1 VLLGRGPECESLD
14 RLIDA
19 IRSGESRALVLRGEA
34 GVGKT
39 ALLDYLLAEA
49 TGCRTVR
56 VAAVESETELA
67 FAALH
72 QVCAPMLDRLGR
84 LPDPQQK
91 ALRTVFGRQ
100 DGPAP
105 DGFLVGLAVLS
116 VLSEA
121 AVEQPLVCVV
131 DDAQWLD
138 HASAQTLAV
147 AARRL
152 SAESVALVFAV
163 RTSDDQ
169 MELPGLPELVIGGL
183 DESTARSLLSS
194 VFPAMLDERVRD
206 RIVAETGGN
215 PLAILELPR
224 GLTPEELASGLLLAP
239 GRGLAGAI
247 ESSFARRLSQLPPN
261 TRRLLLIASAEP
273 LGDLALVSR
282 TAERLGIG
290 LDAAAPAA
298 AAGLVELGARMRFRH
313 PLARSA
319 VYRTAPAEDRRTVHQ
334 ALAEAMDP
342 DAGPDRYVWHL
353 AQAAAGPDE
362 QLAVQLER
370 SAELAQARG
379 GFAQA
384 AVFLRRAAVMTP
396 EPLPRAQR
404 ALAAARAQHLAGD
417 FEGALLSLAAAQA
430 GPLDE
435 LGRAH
440 GHLLRAQIA
449 FAVDRGGDA
458 APLLLK
464 AAKQLEPLDVTL
476 ARSTYL
482 EALAAAQFAGRLA
495 MGEDVFTIAQAA
507 LSAPPAPAARAS
519 DFLLDA
525 LATLIAGGYE
535 IGAPVVKQ
543 ALSEFRRED
552 LPDQDAIRWLW
563 LACRISI
570 DVWDYDDWDVLS
582 GRLVA
587 LVRESG
593 AVAALPLALTL
604 RLGVHIEAGEPSAA
618 AALQQEVEA
627 INQAT
632 RSHLAPYGAVLVLAW
647 QGAERE
653 AMALIEATVREVTS
667 RGEGQGLA
675 LAYYSRAVLLN
686 GLGRYEDALRA
697 ARLGSSY
704 PGDLAFRN
712 WSLAELIEAA
722 TRTGDV
728 AAAAEALKDLT
739 MTTGPSGT
747 DWAAGIEAQCRALL
761 SDGDTAEE
769 LYGEAITKLQRSRV
783 RLALARAHLL
793 YGEWLRRDRRNL
805 AARNQLRTAHEM
817 LTDMGI
823 HAFAER
829 AARELGATGATVR
842 KPTARSN
849 GDLTPQETQIARLAS
864 EGLSNPEIGSR
875 LFLSPRTVEYHLRK
889 VFAKLRINSRK
900 ELISVLGSQ
909 GGLS

>member
-1 VLLGRGPECESLD
+1 VLLGREPECESLD

-39 ALLDYLLAEA
+39 ALLDYLLAHA

-72 QVCAPMLDRLGR
+72 QVCTPVLDLLGR
-84 LPDPQQK
+84 LPDQQQK
-91 ALRTVFGRQ
+91 ALRTAFGLQ
-100 DGPAP
+100 DGTAP
-105 DGFLVGLAVLS
+105 DGLLVGLAVLGL
-116 VLSEA
+116 LSEA
-121 AVEQPLVCVV
+121 AAERPLACVV

-152 SAESVALVFAV
+152 SAEAVGLVFAE
-163 RTSDDQ
+163 RTPDHQ
-169 MELPGLPELVIGGL
+169 MELAGLPDLVIGGL
-183 DESTARSLLSS
+183 GESAARSLLSC
-194 VFPAMLDERVRD
+194 VFPATLDEHVRD

-224 GLTPEELASGLLLAP
+224 GLRSEELASGLMLAP

-247 ESSFARRLSQLPPN
+247 ESSFARRFSPLPPSA
-261 TRRLLLIASAEP
+261 RRLLLIASAEP
-273 LGDLALVSR
+273 LGDLALVRR

-290 LDAAAPAA
+290 LGAAAPAA
-298 AAGLVELGARMRFRH
+298 AVGLVEPGPRLRFRH

-319 VYRTAPAEDRRTVHQ
+319 VYRTASAEDRRTVHQ
-334 ALAEAMDP
+334 ALAEAMGP

-362 QLAVQLER
+362 QLAAQLER
-370 SAELAQARG
+370 SAERAQARG

-384 AVFLRRAAVMTP
+384 AAFLQLAARMTP

-404 ALAAARAQHLAGD
+404 TLTAARAQHLAGD
-417 FEGALLSLAAAQA
+417 FEGALSSLAAAQA
-430 GPLDE
+430 GPIDE
-435 LGRAH
+435 LSQAQGD
-440 GHLLRAQIA
+440 LLRAQIA

-458 APLLLK
+458 AVLLLE
-464 AAKQLEPLDVTL
+464 AAKRLEPLDVTL

-495 MGEDVFTIAQAA
+495 TDDDVFSVARAA
-507 LSAPPAPAARAS
+507 LSAPPALAARAS

-525 LATLIAGGYE
+525 LAVLITEGYE
-535 IGAPVVKQ
+535 TGAPVVKR

-552 LPDQDAIRWLW
+552 LPSHDAVRWLW

-570 DVWDYDDWDVLS
+570 DVWDFDDWDVLS
-582 GRLVA
+582 QRLVA

-593 AVAALPLALTL
+593 DVAALPLALTV

-627 INQAT
+627 VNQAT
-632 RSHLAPYGAVLVLAW
+632 RSHLAPYGALLHLAW
-647 QGAERE
+647 QGAEYE
-653 AMALIEATVREVTS
+653 AMALIEATVREVSS

-675 LAYYSRAVLLN
+675 VVHYSTAVLLN
-686 GLGRYEDALRA
+686 GLGRYEDALGA

-704 PGDLAFRN
+704 RGDLAFRN
-712 WSLAELIEAA
+712 WSLPELIEAA
-722 TRTGDV
+722 TRTGER
-728 AAAAEALKDLT
+728 AAAAEALRDLT
-739 MTTGPSGT
+739 MTTRASGT

-769 LYGEAITKLQRSRV
+769 LYREAITKLQRTRV

-793 YGEWLRRDRRNL
+793 YGEWLRRDRRRL

-817 LTDMGI
+817 LLDMGI

-829 AARELGATGATVR
+829 AARELRATGVTVR
-842 KPTARSN
+842 KRTAGSN
-849 GDLTPQETQIARLAS
+849 GDLTQQETQVTWLAS
-864 EGLSNPEIGSR
+864 EGLSNHEIGAR
-875 LFLSPRTVEYHLRK
+875 LFLSPRTVEYHLGN

-900 ELISVLGSQ
+900 ELINVLDHSAD
-909 GGLS
+909 

>member
-1 VLLGRGPECESLD
+1 MLLGREPECESLD

-19 IRSGESRALVLRGEA
+19 IRGGESRALVLRGEA

-39 ALLDYLLAEA
+39 ALLDYLLAHA
-49 TGCRTVR
+49 AGCRTIR

-72 QVCAPMLDRLGR
+72 QLCTPILDRLGC
-84 LPDPQQK
+84 LPDQQQN
-91 ALRTVFGRQ
+91 ALRTAFGLQ
-100 DGPAP
+100 DGSAP

-116 VLSEA
+116 LLSEA
-121 AVEQPLVCVV
+121 AAEQPLACVV

-138 HASAQTLAV
+138 HASAQALAV

-163 RTSDDQ
+163 RTPDEQ
-169 MELPGLPELVIGGL
+169 MELPSLPDLVIGGL
-183 DESTARSLLSS
+183 GESAARSLLSS
-194 VFPAMLDERVRD
+194 VFPATLQEHVRD

-224 GLTPEELASGLLLAP
+224 GLTPEELASGLVLAP
-239 GRGLAGAI
+239 GRGLTGAI
-247 ESSFARRLSQLPPN
+247 ESSFARRFSRLPPN
-261 TRRLLLIASAEP
+261 AKRLLLIASAEP
-273 LGDLALVSR
+273 IGDLALVGR

-290 LDAAAPAA
+290 FAAAAPAA
-298 AAGLVELGARMRFRH
+298 AAGLVEPGPRLRFRH

-319 VYRTAPAEDRRTVHQ
+319 VYRTASADDRRTVHQ

-342 DAGPDRYVWHL
+342 DDSPDRYVWHR
-353 AQAAAGPDE
+353 AQSAAGPDE
-362 QLAVQLER
+362 QLAAQLER
-370 SAELAQARG
+370 AAERAQARG

-384 AVFLRRAAVMTP
+384 AVFLQLAAVMTP
-396 EPLPRAQR
+396 DPLPRAQR

-417 FEGALLSLAAAQA
+417 FEGALSSLASAQA
-430 GPLDE
+430 GPIDQ

-440 GHLLRAQIA
+440 GDLLHAQIA
-449 FAVDRGGDA
+449 FAIDRGSDA
-458 APLLLK
+458 ASLLLK
-464 AAKQLEPLDVTL
+464 AAQRLEPLDVTL

-495 MGEDVFTIAQAA
+495 TGDDVFTVAQAA
-507 LSAPPAPAARAS
+507 LSAPPAQTARAS
-519 DFLLDA
+519 DSLLDA
-525 LATLIAGGYE
+525 LAVLIAEGYE
-535 IGAPVVKQ
+535 IGAPVVKR
-543 ALSEFRRED
+543 ALSEFRREN
-552 LPDQDAIRWLW
+552 LSGQDTIRWLW

-570 DVWDYDDWDVLS
+570 DVWDFDDWDVLS
-582 GRLVA
+582 QRLVA

-593 AVAALPLALTL
+593 AVAALPLALTV
-604 RLGVHIEAGEPSAA
+604 RLGVHIQAGEPSAA
-618 AALQQEVEA
+618 AELQQEVEA
-627 INQAT
+627 VNQAT
-632 RSHLAPYGAVLVLAW
+632 GSHLAPYGALLYLAW
-647 QGAERE
+647 QGAEH
-653 AMALIEATVREVTS
+653 AGMALIEATVREVNS

-675 LAYYSRAVLLN
+675 VAYYSRAVLLN

-704 PGDLAFRN
+704 RGDLAFRN
-712 WSLAELIEAA
+712 WTLPELIEAA
-722 TRTGDV
+722 TRTGDC

-739 MTTGPSGT
+739 ETTGPSGT

-769 LYGEAITKLQRSRV
+769 LYREAITKLQRTRV

-793 YGEWLRRDRRNL
+793 YGEWLRRGRRRL

-829 AARELGATGATVR
+829 AARELSATGATVR
-842 KPTARSN
+842 NRTAGSN
-849 GDLTPQETQIARLAS
+849 GDLTPQETQVARLAS
-864 EGLSNPEIGSR
+864 EGLSNHEIGTR
-875 LFLSPRTVEYHLRK
+875 LFLSPRTVEYHLRN
-889 VFAKLRINSRK
+889 VFAKLQINSRK
-900 ELISVLGSQ
+900 ELISVLDRRAD
-909 GGLS
+909 

>member
-1 VLLGRGPECESLD
+1 MLLGREPECESLD

-39 ALLDYLLAEA
+39 ALLDYLLAHA

-72 QVCAPMLDRLGR
+72 QVCTPVLDLLGR
-84 LPDPQQK
+84 LPDQQQK
-91 ALRTVFGRQ
+91 ALRTAFGLQ
-100 DGPAP
+100 DGTAP
-105 DGFLVGLAVLS
+105 DGLLVGLAVLGL
-116 VLSEA
+116 LSEA
-121 AVEQPLVCVV
+121 AAERPLACVV

-152 SAESVALVFAV
+152 SAEAVGLVFAE
-163 RTSDDQ
+163 RTPDHQ
-169 MELPGLPELVIGGL
+169 MELAGLPDLVIGGL
-183 DESTARSLLSS
+183 GESAARSLLSC
-194 VFPAMLDERVRD
+194 VFPATLDEHVRD

-224 GLTPEELASGLLLAP
+224 GLRSEELASGLMLAP

-247 ESSFARRLSQLPPN
+247 ESSFARRFSPLPPSA
-261 TRRLLLIASAEP
+261 RRLLLIASAEP
-273 LGDLALVSR
+273 LGDLALVRR
-282 TAERLGIG
+282 TADRLGIG
-290 LDAAAPAA
+290 LGAAAPAA
-298 AAGLVELGARMRFRH
+298 AVGLVEPGPRLRFRH

-319 VYRTAPAEDRRTVHQ
+319 VYRTASAEDRRTVHQ

-362 QLAVQLER
+362 QLAAQLER
-370 SAELAQARG
+370 SAERAQARG

-384 AVFLRRAAVMTP
+384 AAFLQLAARMTP

-404 ALAAARAQHLAGD
+404 TLTAARAQHLAGD
-417 FEGALLSLAAAQA
+417 FEGALSSLAAAQA
-430 GPLDE
+430 GPIDE
-435 LGRAH
+435 LSQAQGD
-440 GHLLRAQIA
+440 LLRAQIA

-458 APLLLK
+458 AVLLLE
-464 AAKQLEPLDVTL
+464 AAKRLEPLDVTL

-495 MGEDVFTIAQAA
+495 TDDDVFSVAQAA
-507 LSAPPAPAARAS
+507 LSAPPAQAARAS

-525 LATLIAGGYE
+525 LAVLITEGYE
-535 IGAPVVKQ
+535 TGAPVVKR

-552 LPDQDAIRWLW
+552 LPSHDAIRWLW

-570 DVWDYDDWDVLS
+570 DVWDFDDWDVLS
-582 GRLVA
+582 QRLVA

-593 AVAALPLALTL
+593 DVAALPLALTV

-627 INQAT
+627 VNQAT
-632 RSHLAPYGAVLVLAW
+632 RSHLAPYGALLHLAW
-647 QGAERE
+647 QGAEYE
-653 AMALIEATVREVTS
+653 AMALIEATVPEVSS

-675 LAYYSRAVLLN
+675 VAHYSTAVLLN
-686 GLGRYEDALRA
+686 GLGRYEDALGA
-697 ARLGSSY
+697 ARRGSSY
-704 PGDLAFRN
+704 RGDLAFRN
-712 WSLAELIEAA
+712 WTLPELIEAA
-722 TRTGDV
+722 TRTGER
-728 AAAAEALKDLT
+728 AAAAEALRDLT
-739 MTTGPSGT
+739 MTTGASGT

-769 LYGEAITKLQRSRV
+769 LYREAITKLQRTRV

-793 YGEWLRRDRRNL
+793 YGEWLRRDRRRL

-817 LTDMGI
+817 LLGMGI

-829 AARELGATGATVR
+829 AARELRATGVTVR
-842 KPTARSN
+842 KRTAGSN
-849 GDLTPQETQIARLAS
+849 GDLTQQETQVAWLAR
-864 EGLSNPEIGSR
+864 EGLSNHEIGAR
-875 LFLSPRTVEYHLRK
+875 LFLSPRTVEYHLGN

-900 ELISVLGSQ
+900 ELINVLDHSAD
-909 GGLS
+909 